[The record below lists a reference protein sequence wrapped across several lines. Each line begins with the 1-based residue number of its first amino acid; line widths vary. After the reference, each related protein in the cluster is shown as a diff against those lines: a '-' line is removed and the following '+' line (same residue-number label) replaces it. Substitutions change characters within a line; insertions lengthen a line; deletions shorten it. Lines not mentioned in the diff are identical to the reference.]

1 MSTRP
6 RLLLLLARDGVDC
19 ARRTAMQSS
28 AAVDLGWVEEKGLLK
43 RLSLLRLSTRLRP
56 CAGARKCGMVVDG
69 A

>member
-6 RLLLLLARDGVDC
+6 RLLLLLAKDGVDC

-28 AAVDLGWVEEKGLLK
+28 AAVDLDWLEEKGRK
-43 RLSLLRLSTRLRP
+43 RSNRLRLSTSLRF
-56 CAGARKCGMVVDG
+56 CAGERRCGMVVGD